1 MTKLKLTRDISEFT
15 QYLNDPT
22 NQDFWLLN
30 KFRHDFT
37 NYENLLSGYN
47 RNNDYMTL
55 CYDFCVLVSENL
67 PHSRFKK
74 LTMDFYDKKSRVN
87 S

>member
-1 MTKLKLTRDISEFT
+1 MTKLKLTRDINEFT
-15 QYLNDPT
+15 SYLNDPT
-22 NQDFWLLN
+22 NKDFWLLN

-37 NYENLLSGYN
+37 NYEQLVPEYN
-47 RNNDYMTL
+47 KTKSYMTL

-67 PHSRFKK
+67 DHNRFKT
-74 LTMDFYDKKSRVN
+74 LTMNFYDKKLSMN